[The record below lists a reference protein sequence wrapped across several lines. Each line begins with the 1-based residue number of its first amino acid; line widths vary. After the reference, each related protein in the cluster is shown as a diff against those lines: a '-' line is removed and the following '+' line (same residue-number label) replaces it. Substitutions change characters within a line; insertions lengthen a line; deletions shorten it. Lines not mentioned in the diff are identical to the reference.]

1 MREKHSSDEQ
11 TTVIRSHTITD
22 SGLRLQYEVDND
34 LGHLVPRLRFIVDE
48 DVDVNTMVSDT
59 HTARTRILTRNMK
72 PCVPVLASL
81 ENSPTDS

>member
-34 LGHLVPRLRFIVDE
+34 LGHLVPRLRFIVDK

-59 HTARTRILTRNMK
+59 YGKDSNPDAKHEALCPRLS
-72 PCVPVLASL
+72 VPGEFPS
-81 ENSPTDS
+81 

>member
-34 LGHLVPRLRFIVDE
+34 LGHLVPRLRFIVDK

-59 HTARTRILTRNMK
+59 HTARTQILTRNMK